1 MKPSRLSHPLTSK
14 SVLLFIYTLIHSYI
28 QIFCIIHTIHT
39 YRYTVS
45 NVLSKYAF
53 TSGVDPLFIQ
63 SMFTYLRKNDVTIP
77 EIAVNLTFKAC
88 NEIVSSRVYR
98 ALLLISQCMYVCIT
112 IVSDVLYVC
121 MCVCVLGSLCG
132 WRQCLASYLG
142 AGSLPS
148 QFRWSHSLQM
158 NLTGR
163 FVSSCLYI
171 HTCQVYSSAVHS

>member
-1 MKPSRLSHPLTSK
+1 MIRRSPVVVVGKYHCSTIATVKAAEKCVFCLRKWYWDTYRRSPPPSKTKPSRLSHPLTSK
-14 SVLLFIYTLIHSYI
+14 SALVFIHTLIHFYI
-28 QIFCIIHTIHT
+28 QTFCIIHTIHT

-98 ALLLISQCMYVCIT
+98 ALLLISQCMYVCMYYNCI
-112 IVSDVLYVC
+112 
-121 MCVCVLGSLCG
+121 
-132 WRQCLASYLG
+132 
-142 AGSLPS
+142 
-148 QFRWSHSLQM
+148 
-158 NLTGR
+158 
-163 FVSSCLYI
+163 
-171 HTCQVYSSAVHS
+171 